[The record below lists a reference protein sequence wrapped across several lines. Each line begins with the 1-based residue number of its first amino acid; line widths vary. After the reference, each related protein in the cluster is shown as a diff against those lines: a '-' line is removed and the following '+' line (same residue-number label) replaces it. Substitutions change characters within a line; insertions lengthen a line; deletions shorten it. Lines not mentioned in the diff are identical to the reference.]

1 MCVHFSVSLKVH
13 ALTLIFHPA
22 ICCVYQPVRNWFF
35 TLKWNLDKL
44 VMNEVF
50 LKPYLLSVLFFN
62 VAVLL

>member
-1 MCVHFSVSLKVH
+1 MCVRFSDSLKVH

-22 ICCVYQPVRNWFF
+22 IWCIYQPLRNWFF

-50 LKPYLLSVLFFN
+50 
-62 VAVLL
+62 